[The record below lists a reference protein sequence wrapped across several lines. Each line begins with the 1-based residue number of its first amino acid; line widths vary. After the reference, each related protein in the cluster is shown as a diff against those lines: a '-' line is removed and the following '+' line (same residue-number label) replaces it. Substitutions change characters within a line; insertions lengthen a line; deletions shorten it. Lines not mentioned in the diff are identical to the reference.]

1 MPKAMRSEGHPWLQR
16 PSGST
21 MQPSVQQAGEVPSN
35 IAWRA
40 YAKAPSSE
48 GSQPSFSSAS
58 MALIRY
64 GLRVAVGTCVV
75 FIWFVRASIARAT
88 YGVAPI
94 GCPDNSHTGRL
105 NEMPT
110 SGSVDGNENGTDT
123 RTGTRAGLTIDAW
136 GPVAIRSAQL
146 LETMVIEV
154 RGNTKG

>member
-1 MPKAMRSEGHPWLQR
+1 MPKAMRSEGHPWEQV

-21 MQPSVQQAGEVPSN
+21 MQPSVQQAGDVPSN

-75 FIWFVRASIARAT
+75 FMFSCKGIN
-88 YGVAPI
+88 
-94 GCPDNSHTGRL
+94 CPQNPPLPMDSPGNSSLGFD
-105 NEMPT
+105 EMSLP
-110 SGSVDGNENGTDT
+110 
-123 RTGTRAGLTIDAW
+123 
-136 GPVAIRSAQL
+136 GPVGRNPHRLDSVA
-146 LETMVIEV
+146 
-154 RGNTKG
+154 

>member
-21 MQPSVQQAGEVPSN
+21 IQPSVQQAGDVPSN

-75 FIWFVRASIARAT
+75 FMFSCK
-88 YGVAPI
+88 GVN
-94 GCPDNSHTGRL
+94 CPRNLRSRPHRL
-105 NEMPT
+105 
-110 SGSVDGNENGTDT
+110 SGGFTL
-123 RTGTRAGLTIDAW
+123 RI
-136 GPVAIRSAQL
+136 Q
-146 LETMVIEV
+146 
-154 RGNTKG
+154 